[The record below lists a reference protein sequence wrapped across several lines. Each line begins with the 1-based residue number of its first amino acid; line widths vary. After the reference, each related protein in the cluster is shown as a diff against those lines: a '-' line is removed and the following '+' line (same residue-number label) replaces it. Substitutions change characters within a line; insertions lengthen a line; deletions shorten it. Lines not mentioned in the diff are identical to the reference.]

1 MRALLDTHVF
11 IWWIMDSPQLPRRV
25 REIIAD
31 DDNELFLSA
40 ASCWEI
46 AIKAGLG
53 KIMLPAHPDAFIVEQ
68 MALNAVQTLPV
79 EASHAL
85 HVFHLPSFHRDPF
98 DRILIAQAVME
109 GIPIITS
116 DAFIRK
122 YKVQTIWDKKL

>member
-11 IWWIMDSPQLPRRV
+11 IWWIVDSLQLPRRV
-25 REIIAD
+25 REIITD
-31 DDNELFLSA
+31 GDNELFLSA

-53 KIMLPAHPDAFIVEQ
+53 TITLPAHPDRFIVEQ
-68 MALNAVQTLPV
+68 MALNAVQALPV

-85 HVFHLPSFHRDPF
+85 HVFHLPTIHRDPF
-98 DRILIAQAVME
+98 DRILIAQALLE

-116 DAFIRK
+116 DALIGK
-122 YKVQTIWDKKL
+122 YKVRTIWDKKL